1 MNKRITSLALAF
13 VMALSLLANAV
24 PVWAAPIE
32 STQLKVVPDKTTA
45 SPGDT
50 INYTVIVGP
59 VSDMGS
65 IQMQLEIPEGLTYVP
80 NSGRLVD
87 GLKETLGFDVVDF
100 TEVSLMINGGA
111 LAVDYESDADTELAK
126 FQCTV
131 DEGYTGTVEVGLH
144 NLEFG
149 SVETWEIYT
158 DRFSVVKTPVTI
170 TGGSVPATGVT
181 VTPETLTLTV
191 GQSDTLTASV
201 DPAGSTDT
209 VVWSSDHPEFAA
221 VDPATGKVTAVAPGT
236 ATITA
241 TAGTQTD
248 TCTVTVNAAACA
260 HTNKTPVAE
269 KASDCTNKGW
279 DAYQTC
285 DVCGKWF
292 DMSGDPLE
300 EIPYQ
305 AIDPDAHNWADEWS
319 SDETN
324 HWRACTINSA
334 HHKDE
339 DAHDFGTDDI
349 CDTCGYERPHV
360 HVYDREVAD
369 AEYLETPADCTDP
382 AVYYKSCRCGDK
394 GTETTF
400 TSGDPLGHDY
410 TEELRDE
417 DHKRSTAANCTQH
430 DTYWYDCSR
439 CDANAKD
446 DPAAANKYYNGD
458 QGPHSYGADMVKYD
472 EHQHG
477 RKCEHCDDFT
487 DLTPHVPGPEA
498 TEDTDQICTDCG
510 CVLTAAT
517 GHVCA
522 NHLTLVPEASATC
535 TTPGNDPYYMCTCG
549 NLFKDADALLS
560 TTEQDVKREPLGHNW
575 ADEWSSDAANHWHA
589 CTRCPEKDALIAHT
603 PDRPA
608 ATETDP
614 IKCVQCGYVI
624 APAIEHLCI
633 EHLTKVPEVPATCI
647 TPGTSEHYKC
657 GAPTCGKL
665 YWDDDAADE
674 ITDPDELVIPVIAHN
689 WASEWSSDETNHWH
703 ACQTPGCDAK
713 TDEFAHSPDHP
724 DGATFEYPVL
734 CVECGYVM
742 EEQLEEGDI
751 RIELPFMLTVKKTGE
766 LDPNAQAFSF
776 VAEKFGA
783 PVDYTLVQS
792 TLDTNGVGVYNG
804 SFVFTIRESDKDNLQ
819 EGFVFRQVKGSAS
832 GWTYDETKFY
842 VEPVYG
848 EDGDTVEFWN
858 FYLLGEDGMPMEEN
872 RPNGVSFTN
881 SYYAEKT
888 VEPSVP
894 AEPSAPSAPAATA
907 VPTQQQ
913 CAADRRR
920 QQSGLLDR
928 SASGRRLWGGYSR
941 FQKKRKF

>member
-1 MNKRITSLALAF
+1 MNKRITSLALVF
-13 VMALSLLANAV
+13 VLVLSILANAL

-50 INYTVIVGP
+50 ITYTIIMGP

-65 IQMQLEIPEGLTYVP
+65 MQMALDIPTGLTYVE
-80 NSGRLVD
+80 NSGKLTD
-87 GLKETLGFDVVDF
+87 GLKTTLGFETADW
-100 TEVSLMINGGA
+100 TEVTKMVTGF
-111 LAVDYESDADTELAK
+111 AVAADYESATDTELAK
-126 FQCTV
+126 FQCKV
-131 DEGYTGTVEVGLH
+131 DDGATGSLEVGLT

-149 SVETWEIYT
+149 SCQTFEYHT
-158 DRFSVVKTPVTI
+158 DRFSVEKTAVTI

-181 VTPETLTLTV
+181 VSPETLTLTV

-209 VVWSSDHPEFAA
+209 VVWSSDHPEYAS
-221 VDPATGKVTAVAPGT
+221 VDPATGKVTAVAAGT

-241 TAGTQTD
+241 TAGDFSD
-248 TCTVTVNAAACA
+248 TCTVTVNAAACT
-260 HTNKTPVAE
+260 HTSKTLVAE

-285 DVCGKWF
+285 DDCGALF
-292 DMSGDPLE
+292 DASGSPLE
-300 EIPYQ
+300 EIPYRE
-305 AIDPDAHNWADEWS
+305 IDPSAHNWADEWS

-324 HWRACTINSA
+324 HWRACTLDPA

-339 DAHDFGTDDI
+339 AAHNFGADDT
-349 CDTCGYERPHV
+349 CDTCGYERAHE
-360 HVYDREVAD
+360 HVYNREVVSD
-369 AEYLETPADCTDP
+369 EYLQTPADCTNS
-382 AVYYKSCRCGDK
+382 AVYYKSCSCGDK
-394 GTETTF
+394 GSATF

-417 DHKRSTAANCTQH
+417 DHKRSTAANCTEH

-439 CDANAKD
+439 CDANAKA
-446 DPAAANKYYNGD
+446 DPAAEDKYYNGEP
-458 QGPHSYGADMVKYD
+458 GPHSYGADWVKYD

-477 RKCEHCDDFT
+477 HKCEYCGDFK
-487 DLTPHVPGPEA
+487 DLTPHVSGPEA
-498 TEDTDQICTDCG
+498 TEDTDQICTECG
-510 CVLTAAT
+510 CVLTPAT
-517 GHVCA
+517 GHVHA
-522 NHLTLVPEASATC
+522 NHLTKVDGVEPGC
-535 TTPGNDPYYMCTCG
+535 TTPGNDPYYECNCG
-549 NLFKDADALLS
+549 HLFKDASALVP
-560 TTEQDVKREPLGHNW
+560 TTEEEVKREPLGHDW
-575 ADEWSSDAANHWHA
+575 ADEWSSDETNHWHA

-603 PDRPA
+603 PDRPE

-614 IKCVQCGYVI
+614 IKCTQCGYVI
-624 APAIEHLCI
+624 APVTEHLCI
-633 EHLTKVPEVPATCI
+633 EHLTEVPEVPATCI
-647 TPGTSEHYKC
+647 TTGIKAHFEC
-657 GAPTCGKL
+657 TCGKI
-665 YWDDDAADE
+665 YWDDDAFDE
-674 ITDPDELVIPVIAHN
+674 ITDPEDLTIPVIEHN

-734 CVECGYVM
+734 CIECGYVM

-751 RIELPFMLTVKKTGE
+751 RIELPFMLTVKKTGD

-776 VAEKFGA
+776 VAEEFGA

-819 EGFVFRQVKGSAS
+819 EGFVFRQVKGSAE

-842 VEPVYG
+842 AVPIYNEND
-848 EDGDTVEFWN
+848 DGVEFWN
-858 FYLLGEDGMPMEEN
+858 IYYLDEEGMPDEDN

-907 VPTQQQ
+907 VPTNSNVPQTGDDSNL
-913 CAADRRR
+913 AFWIV
-920 QQSGLLDR
+920 LLL
-928 SASGRRLWGGYSR
+928 AGGCGAVIAGFR
-941 FQKKRKF
+941 KKGNSDEE

>member
-13 VMALSLLANAV
+13 VMALSLLANAL

-131 DEGYTGTVEVGLH
+131 DEGYTGTVEVGLY

-209 VVWSSDHPEFAA
+209 VVWSSDHPEYAS

-248 TCTVTVNAAACA
+248 TCTVTVNAPACA
-260 HTNKTPVAE
+260 HTSKTPVAE

-285 DVCGKWF
+285 DDCGKWF
-292 DMSGDPLE
+292 DMSGGPLA
-300 EIPYQ
+300 EIPYRD
-305 AIDPDAHNWADEWS
+305 IDPSAHDWAGGWS
-319 SDETN
+319 YDETN
-324 HWRACTINSA
+324 HWCACTINPA

-339 DAHDFGTDDI
+339 AAHNFGAGDT
-349 CDTCGYERPHV
+349 CDTCGYERAHE
-360 HVYDREVAD
+360 HMYDRKVVSD
-369 AEYLETPADCTDP
+369 EYLQTPADCTNP
-382 AVYYKSCRCGDK
+382 AVYYKSCSCGK
-394 GTETTF
+394 RGSETF

-410 TEELRDE
+410 TEERRD
-417 DHKRSTAANCTQH
+417 DSHKRSTAANCTQN

-446 DPAAANKYYNGD
+446 DPAAADKYYDGEP
-458 QGPHSYGADMVKYD
+458 GPHSYGADWVKYD
-472 EHQHG
+472 ESQHG
-477 RKCEHCDDFT
+477 HKCEHCDDFK
-487 DLTPHVPGPEA
+487 DLTPHVPGSEA
-498 TEDTDQICTDCG
+498 TEDTDQTCTECG
-510 CVLTAAT
+510 CVLEPAT
-517 GHVCA
+517 GHVHA
-522 NHLTLVPEASATC
+522 NHLTKVDGVEPGC
-535 TTPGNDPYYMCTCG
+535 TTPGNDPYYECNCG
-549 NLFKDADALLS
+549 HLFKDASALVP
-560 TTEQDVKREPLGHNW
+560 TTEEEVKREPLGHDW
-575 ADEWSSDAANHWHA
+575 ADEWSSDETNHWHA

-603 PDRPA
+603 PDRPE

-614 IKCVQCGYVI
+614 IKCTQCGYVI
-624 APAIEHLCI
+624 APVTEHLCI
-633 EHLTKVPEVPATCI
+633 EHLTEVPEVPATCMTTGI
-647 TPGTSEHYKC
+647 KAHFEC
-657 GAPTCGKL
+657 TCGKI
-665 YWDDDAADE
+665 YWDDDAFDE
-674 ITDPDELVIPVIAHN
+674 ITDPDELVIPVIEHN

-703 ACQTPGCDAK
+703 ACQTTGCDAK
-713 TDEFAHSPDHP
+713 TDESAHSPDHP

-751 RIELPFMLTVKKTGE
+751 RIALPFMLTVKKTGD
-766 LDPNAQAFSF
+766 LDPNAQTFSF
-776 VAEKFGA
+776 VAEEFGA

-819 EGFVFRQVKGSAS
+819 EGFVFRQVRGSAA

-842 VEPVYG
+842 VVPVYSG
-848 EDGDTVEFWN
+848 DGDTVEFWN
-858 FYLLGEDGMPMEEN
+858 FYLLGEDGTPMEEN

-888 VEPSVP
+888 VEPSAP

-907 VPTQQQ
+907 VPTNSNVPQTGDDSNL
-913 CAADRRR
+913 AFWIV
-920 QQSGLLDR
+920 LLL
-928 SASGRRLWGGYSR
+928 AGGCGAVIAGFR
-941 FQKKRKF
+941 KKGNSDEE